1 MFYIIISS
9 ENTNNDIF
17 LYDNIEQKKKK
28 HWAKIQKLKKKKSWV
43 IIEITHQF
51 FNKKNDH
58 EQLHVPIKV
67 SDIYVT

>member
-28 HWAKIQKLKKKKSWV
+28 NIEQKY
-43 IIEITHQF
+43 
-51 FNKKNDH
+51 KN
-58 EQLHVPIKV
+58 
-67 SDIYVT
+67 

>member
-1 MFYIIISS
+1 MLYNITSS

-17 LYDNIEQKKKK
+17 LYYNIEQKKK